1 MTTSEPNDYGQA
13 KARLEALWPEIPN
26 AFPREESITPPEEQ
40 HAASAPS
47 NADVVA
53 GPATPVASKAK
64 GPRPRRRTGGSIYLR
79 GGVYWIKYYVDGRPI
94 RESSGSTRPV
104 DAQAKLDERR
114 GQRAAGEPISPKAA
128 RLRVDELLDN
138 LERRYR
144 IDGQAIPTANVARLR
159 AAFGRQRAVRVTGAD
174 WNVYVDHH
182 QCATEDRR
190 PLSNATLNRDLAL
203 LRRSYTLARKDFPGF
218 KARIEFEL
226 LAESAPRA
234 GFFDAGQLEAVRRHL
249 PPYLQPLATF
259 GFETGWRRA
268 EVLGLTWARVSFT
281 DGEVRLD
288 PGSTK
293 NGEGRSFPFTDTL
306 RALLEAQRAATDA
319 LQRKTGRI
327 IPLVFH
333 HNGRPIRDYR
343 KAWATACAKAGCP
356 GRIFHDLRR
365 SAVRRFEHAGI
376 ARSVAMKL
384 TGHKTENV
392 YRRYA
397 IVSDREL
404 RAGRRHLS
412 RHRDGHNSGH
422 TGPSAG
428 RGGDR

>member
-1 MTTSEPNDYGQA
+1 MTPAVEQARAEYRRAVGRLATLSWIMVGRLPRVEDITTPAADRPAPPTQKA
-13 KARLEALWPEIPN
+13 KA
-26 AFPREESITPPEEQ
+26 
-40 HAASAPS
+40 
-47 NADVVA
+47 
-53 GPATPVASKAK
+53 
-64 GPRPRRRTGGSIYLR
+64 PRRGPRTGGSIYLR

-94 RESSGSTRPV
+94 RESAETPRRE
-104 DAQAKLDERR
+104 AAEAKLDERR
-114 GQRAAGEPISPKAA
+114 GQRAAGEPISPKAS

-144 IDGQAIPTANVARLR
+144 IDGQDLPAANVARLR

-174 WNVYVDHH
+174 WNVYVDR
-182 QCATEDRR
+182 QQQASEDRR

-203 LRRSYTLARKDFPGF
+203 LRRSFTLARKDFPGF
-218 KARIEFEL
+218 KARIEFET

-234 GFFDAGQLEAVRRHL
+234 GFVDAAQLEAVQRHL
-249 PPYLQPLATF
+249 PVYLRPVAAF
-259 GFETGWRRA
+259 GFETGWRKG
-268 EVLGLTWARVSFT
+268 EVLGLTWARVSFA

-293 NGEGRSFPFTDTL
+293 NGDGRAFPFTDTL
-306 RALLEAQRAATDA
+306 REILEAQRAATEA
-319 LQRKTGRI
+319 LQRKAGRI

-333 HNGRPIRDYR
+333 HNGRPIRDFR
-343 KAWATACAKAGCP
+343 KAWATACDKAGCP

-404 RAGRRHLS
+404 REAAATLS
-412 RHRDGHNSGH
+412 RGGHGHNSGH
-422 TGPSAG
+422 NRPSSVRALEG
-428 RGGDR
+428 

>member
-1 MTTSEPNDYGQA
+1 MTPTVEHVREYRQTMVRLAALSWAMTGAYP
-13 KARLEALWPEIPN
+13 RLEALALPAAAAAVPKIKP
-26 AFPREESITPPEEQ
+26 PRR
-40 HAASAPS
+40 
-47 NADVVA
+47 
-53 GPATPVASKAK
+53 G
-64 GPRPRRRTGGSIYLR
+64 RRTGGSIYLR

-94 RESSGSTRPV
+94 RESAESARRE
-104 DAQAKLDERR
+104 DAETKLDERR
-114 GQRAAGEPISPKAA
+114 GQRAAGEPISPKAS

-144 IDGQAIPTANVARLR
+144 IDGQDLPAANVVRLR
-159 AAFGRQRAVRVTGAD
+159 AAFGRLRAVRVTGAD
-174 WNVYVDHH
+174 WNVYVDH
-182 QCATEDRR
+182 QQRVTDERA

-218 KARIEFEL
+218 KARIEFET
-226 LAESAPRA
+226 LAENAPRA
-234 GFFDAGQLEAVRRHL
+234 GFFEAAQLEAVQRHL
-249 PPYLQPLATF
+249 PPYLRPVAAY
-259 GFETGWRRA
+259 GFETGWRKG
-268 EVLGLTWARVSFT
+268 EVLGLTWARVSFA

-293 NGEGRSFPFTDTL
+293 NGDGRTFPFTDTL
-306 RALLEAQRAATDA
+306 RALLEAQRAATDT

-333 HNGRPIRDYR
+333 HKGRPIRDFR
-343 KAWATACAKAGCP
+343 KAWATACDKAGCP

-404 RAGRRHLS
+404 REAAATLS
-412 RHRDGHNSGH
+412 RSVNGHNSGH
-422 TGPSAG
+422 NRPLGG
-428 RGGDR
+428 RALES

>member
-1 MTTSEPNDYGQA
+1 MTTSAPELSREDYRRA
-13 KARLEALWPEIPN
+13 VRVAL
-26 AFPREESITPPEEQ
+26 
-40 HAASAPS
+40 
-47 NADVVA
+47 VA
-53 GPATPVASKAK
+53 GLLAAGRSVSAVPKKPA
-64 GPRPRRRTGGSIYLR
+64 PRRNRRTGGSIYLR

-94 RESSGSTRPV
+94 RESAESARRE
-104 DAQAKLDERR
+104 DAEAKLDERR
-114 GQRAAGEPISPKAA
+114 GQRAAGEPISPKAS

-144 IDGQAIPTANVARLR
+144 IDGQDLPGANVARLR
-159 AAFGRQRAVRVTGAD
+159 ASFGRQRAVRVTGAD

-182 QCATEDRR
+182 QRATDEQT

-218 KARIEFEL
+218 KARIEFET

-234 GFFDAGQLEAVRRHL
+234 GFFETDQLEAVRRHL
-249 PPYLQPLATF
+249 PAYLRPVAAF
-259 GFETGWRRA
+259 GFETGWRKG
-268 EVLGLTWARVSFT
+268 EVLGLTWARVSFA
-281 DGEVRLD
+281 DDEVRLD

-293 NGEGRSFPFTDTL
+293 NGDGRTFPFTDTL
-306 RALLEAQRAATDA
+306 RVLLEAQRAATDA

-333 HNGRPIRDYR
+333 HKGRPIRDFR
-343 KAWATACAKAGCP
+343 KAWATACDKAGCP

-365 SAVRRFEHAGI
+365 SAVRRFEYAGI

-404 RAGRRHLS
+404 REAAATLS
-412 RHRDGHNSGH
+412 RGVNGHNSGH
-422 TGPSAG
+422 NRPATGRTLEA
-428 RGGDR
+428 

>member
-1 MTTSEPNDYGQA
+1 LKFPALRTKHSWSPSPSIFDPPNPDFDAYQKTIA
-13 KARLEALWPEIPN
+13 EAVKVGCHE
-26 AFPREESITPPEEQ
+26 AFLRFLLSRIAEE
-40 HAASAPS
+40 H
-47 NADVVA
+47 
-53 GPATPVASKAK
+53 
-64 GPRPRRRTGGSIYLR
+64 
-79 GGVYWIKYYVDGRPI
+79 
-94 RESSGSTRPV
+94 SS
-104 DAQAKLDERR
+104 
-114 GQRAAGEPISPKAA
+114 
-128 RLRVDELLDN
+128 
-138 LERRYR
+138 
-144 IDGQAIPTANVARLR
+144 
-159 AAFGRQRAVRVTGAD
+159 
-174 WNVYVDHH
+174 H
-182 QCATEDRR
+182 

-218 KARIEFEL
+218 KARIEFEM

-343 KAWATACAKAGCP
+343 KAWATACGKAGCP

-384 TGHKTENV
+384 TGHKTENG

-404 RAGRRHLS
+404 RQAAATLS
-412 RHRDGHNSGH
+412 RRVDGHNSGH
-422 TGPSAG
+422 NGVPIQRTVEK
-428 RGGDR
+428 

>member
-1 MTTSEPNDYGQA
+1 MTTPVEAPKV
-13 KARLEALWPEIPN
+13 KA
-26 AFPREESITPPEEQ
+26 PRR
-40 HAASAPS
+40 
-47 NADVVA
+47 
-53 GPATPVASKAK
+53 G
-64 GPRPRRRTGGSIYLR
+64 RRTGGSIYLR

-94 RESSGSTRPV
+94 RESAESARRE
-104 DAQAKLDERR
+104 DAEAKLDERR
-114 GQRAAGEPISPKAA
+114 GQRAAGEPISPKAG

-144 IDGQAIPTANVARLR
+144 IDGQDLPAANVARLR
-159 AAFGRQRAVRVTGAD
+159 AAFGRQRAARVTGAD
-174 WNVYVDHH
+174 WNVYIDHH
-182 QCATEDRR
+182 QRVTDEQS

-218 KARIEFEL
+218 KTRIEFET
-226 LAESAPRA
+226 LAESAPRS
-234 GFFDAGQLEAVRRHL
+234 GFLEAAQLAAVRRHL
-249 PPYLQPLATF
+249 PAYLQPVATF
-259 GFETGWRRA
+259 GFETGWRKG
-268 EVLGLTWARVSFT
+268 EVLELTWARVSFG

-293 NGEGRSFPFTDTL
+293 NGDGRTFPFTDTL

-333 HNGRPIRDYR
+333 HGGRPIRDFR
-343 KAWATACAKAGCP
+343 KAWATACDKAGCP

-404 RAGRRHLS
+404 REAAATLS
-412 RHRDGHNSGH
+412 RSVNGHNSGH
-422 TGPSAG
+422 NRPAMVRALEG
-428 RGGDR
+428 